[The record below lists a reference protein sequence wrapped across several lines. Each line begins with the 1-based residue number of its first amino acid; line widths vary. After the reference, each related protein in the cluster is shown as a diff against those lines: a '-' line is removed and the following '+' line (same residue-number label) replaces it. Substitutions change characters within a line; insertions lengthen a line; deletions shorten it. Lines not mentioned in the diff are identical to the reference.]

1 LDQFPLTYIKGI
13 GPNRAEV
20 LAKEGL
26 ITLED
31 MLYYFPKSYLSR
43 STISTIRDLSSSLQK
58 ELAFSQI
65 SSEKLSNDFI
75 MRSEITIIGEIHQ
88 KNEITFGKNRSM
100 LKLIIKDGSG
110 KNANII
116 FYNQAKYFEKIYQR
130 GQILAISGKP
140 EIDKYGITFAH
151 PDIEIIEDEEIT
163 EYKEGRILPKYRL
176 SETMVK
182 VGISLKLLRKV
193 MKTIIEKELNFI
205 EETLPDNIIKDFGLP
220 EIKKAILSL
229 HFPEDERIL
238 AKAKYRIKL
247 EELFFYQLNLGL
259 AKTKQTQSETAPLI
273 NPKSKL
279 ARTVYDNLPFEL
291 TIDQKKVIRE
301 ITNDLNST
309 SPMNR
314 LLQGDVGSGKTIVA
328 LLTML
333 AAIENGYQVALMA
346 PTEILAE
353 QHYQSL
359 KKFFSELNI
368 EVVQLLGGQKVKLRR
383 EVKEKIS
390 TQEAKVII
398 GTHALFQAEIEY
410 NKLAYVIID
419 EQHRFGVSQRADLKL
434 SAKKSFGD
442 ENLSPHILVM
452 TATPIPRTLTM
463 SVYGDLDVSV
473 IKSMPKNRKPISTK
487 IWFDSKVETAY
498 QFIKDEIHKG
508 RQAYLV
514 FPLVEISEKVEAKS
528 AIEHYE
534 RLSATIFKDYRCGLL
549 HGQMFWYEKEDVMKA
564 FLNKEFDI
572 LISTTVIEV
581 GIDVPNASVM
591 MIENAERFGL
601 SQLHQ
606 LRGRVGRG
614 SEQSYCILMTKDH
627 FEYQLKNK
635 SIPLEEKK
643 AALIRLKTM
652 EDTTD
657 GFQIAEVDLKLRG
670 PGDMLGT
677 KQAGLPE
684 FKFADIVKDADI
696 MQEARNLAQEI
707 LKNDPKLKSTENS
720 IIRKFFIRQKK
731 QGKGTFY
738 DIA

>member
-1 LDQFPLTYIKGI
+1 
-13 GPNRAEV
+13 
-20 LAKEGL
+20 
-26 ITLED
+26 

-43 STISTIRDLSSSLQK
+43 STISSIRDLSSKLQK
-58 ELAFSQI
+58 EFAFSQI

-75 MRSEITIIGEIHQ
+75 MRSEVTIIGEIYQ
-88 KNEITFGKNRSM
+88 KNEITFGKNRSF
-100 LKLIIKDGSG
+100 LKLVLKDGSG
-110 KNANII
+110 KNANIV
-116 FYNQAKYFEKIYQR
+116 FYNQAKYFNKIYEK
-130 GQILAISGKP
+130 GQILAVSGKP

-151 PDIEIIEDEEIT
+151 PDIEIIEDEEIN
-163 EYKEGRILPKYRL
+163 EYKDGKILPKYRL
-176 SETMVK
+176 SELMVK
-182 VGISLKLLRKV
+182 VGIGLKLLRNV
-193 MKTIIEKELNFI
+193 MKIVIQKELNFI
-205 EETLPDNIIKDFGLP
+205 EETLPEKIINDFGLP

-229 HFPEDERIL
+229 HFPEDEKIL

-247 EELFFYQLNLGL
+247 EELFFYQINLAL
-259 AKTKQTQSETAPLI
+259 AKAKLAQTETSPEI

-279 ARTVYDNLPFEL
+279 ARTVYEGLPFEL
-291 TIDQKKVIRE
+291 TSDQKKVIRE
-301 ITNDLNST
+301 ITDDLNKSV
-309 SPMNR
+309 PMNR

-333 AAIENGYQVALMA
+333 AVIENGYQVALMA

-359 KKFFSELNI
+359 KKFFNDLDI

-383 EVKEKIS
+383 EVKDKIS

-398 GTHALFQAEIEY
+398 GTHALFQADINY

-419 EQHRFGVSQRADLKL
+419 EQHRFGVSQRADLKK
-434 SAKKSFGD
+434 SAQKSFG
-442 ENLSPHILVM
+442 EQNLSPHILVM

-487 IWFDSKVETAY
+487 IWFDSKVDTAY
-498 QFIKDEIHKG
+498 QFIKDEIQKG

-534 RLSATIFKDYRCGLL
+534 RLSATVFKDYKCGLL

-564 FLNKEFDI
+564 FLNKEFDL

-657 GFQIAEVDLKLRG
+657 GFEISEVDLKLRG

-684 FKFADIVKDADI
+684 FKFADIIKDTDI
-696 MQEARNLAQEI
+696 MHEARKLAQSI
-707 LKNDPKLKSTENS
+707 LKDDPKLRNPENAM
-720 IIRKFFIRQKK
+720 IRKFFLKLRK
-731 QGKGTFY
+731 QGKNSFY

>member
-1 LDQFPLTYIKGI
+1 MDQFPLTYIKGI

-43 STISTIRDLSSSLQK
+43 STISTIRDLSSTLQK

-116 FYNQAKYFEKIYQR
+116 FYNQAKYFEKIYQK

-279 ARTVYDNLPFEL
+279 ARTVYENLPFEL

-333 AAIENGYQVALMA
+333 ASIENGYQVALMA

-359 KKFFSELNI
+359 KKFFNELNI

-390 TQEAKVII
+390 SQEAKVII
-398 GTHALFQAEIEY
+398 G
-410 NKLAYVIID
+410 
-419 EQHRFGVSQRADLKL
+419 
-434 SAKKSFGD
+434 
-442 ENLSPHILVM
+442 
-452 TATPIPRTLTM
+452 
-463 SVYGDLDVSV
+463 
-473 IKSMPKNRKPISTK
+473 
-487 IWFDSKVETAY
+487 
-498 QFIKDEIHKG
+498 
-508 RQAYLV
+508 
-514 FPLVEISEKVEAKS
+514 
-528 AIEHYE
+528 
-534 RLSATIFKDYRCGLL
+534 
-549 HGQMFWYEKEDVMKA
+549 
-564 FLNKEFDI
+564 
-572 LISTTVIEV
+572 
-581 GIDVPNASVM
+581 
-591 MIENAERFGL
+591 
-601 SQLHQ
+601 
-606 LRGRVGRG
+606 
-614 SEQSYCILMTKDH
+614 
-627 FEYQLKNK
+627 
-635 SIPLEEKK
+635 
-643 AALIRLKTM
+643 
-652 EDTTD
+652 
-657 GFQIAEVDLKLRG
+657 
-670 PGDMLGT
+670 
-677 KQAGLPE
+677 
-684 FKFADIVKDADI
+684 
-696 MQEARNLAQEI
+696 
-707 LKNDPKLKSTENS
+707 
-720 IIRKFFIRQKK
+720 
-731 QGKGTFY
+731 
-738 DIA
+738 